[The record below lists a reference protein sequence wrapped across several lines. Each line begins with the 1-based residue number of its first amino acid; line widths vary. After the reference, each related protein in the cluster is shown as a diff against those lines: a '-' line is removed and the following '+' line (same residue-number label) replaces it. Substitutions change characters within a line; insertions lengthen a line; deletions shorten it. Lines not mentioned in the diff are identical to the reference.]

1 MSGQEETRLWERL
14 RQIRNRIQEIADLE
28 ARGAIFGSGAADGRL
43 DPERERLIKKTEEI
57 LGKLE
62 AKYRN
67 ALGTEGPGTAHPT

>member
-1 MSGQEETRLWERL
+1 
-14 RQIRNRIQEIADLE
+14 LE